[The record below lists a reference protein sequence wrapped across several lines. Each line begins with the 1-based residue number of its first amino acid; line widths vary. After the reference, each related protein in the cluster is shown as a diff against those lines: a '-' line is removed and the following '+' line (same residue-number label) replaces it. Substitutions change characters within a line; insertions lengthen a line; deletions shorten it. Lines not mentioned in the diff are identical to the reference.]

1 MSAKSPRKLLRDI
14 IVIGAPVGGAS
25 ALMRLT
31 RDLPD
36 DLEASIFVVLHMPE
50 NRLLLADLLNAPG
63 RMRAA
68 DALDGE
74 AIEPRRIYIAPAG
87 KHLRLRGGKIHL
99 SGNGAVKPYRPSI
112 DVLFISAAESYGSRV
127 IGVLLVHAREEG
139 LEGLSAIRTADGR
152 TITHRNEQM
161 PETPR
166 TSNSNHSLSHDHV
179 DLERIASRVIHYAV
193 EKSNGK

>member
-1 MSAKSPRKLLRDI
+1 M
-14 IVIGAPVGGAS
+14 
-25 ALMRLT
+25 MRLT

-50 NRLLLADLLNAPG
+50 NRLLLADLLNGPG

-74 AIEPRRIYIAPAG
+74 AIEPRRIYIAPEG

-99 SGNGAVKPYRPSI
+99 SGNSAAKYRPSI
-112 DVLFISAAESYGSRV
+112 DLLFISAAESYGSRV
-127 IGVLLVHAREEG
+127 IGVLLLHPRNEG
-139 LEGLSAIRTADGR
+139 LEGLNAIRAANGR

-166 TSNSNHSLSHDHV
+166 TGKSKDPISHEHV

-193 EKSNGK
+193 EKSDGKKR